1 MNDVRE
7 ARGEALVVA
16 ATVLDRLL
24 APTRESIDG
33 WTTDDLI
40 ALAEWIVGS
49 SPLVRGTLK
58 LIGGT
63 LYLSPEAGRKPEE
76 KVVKDLGLTNNSAG
90 NHPHFTA
97 QVTDGLL
104 GPSAKA
110 ADAKAQEQQKDI
122 DKAKRAEEKA
132 KQIKDAEYEKLR
144 ASLTRYELDRI
155 KKDRAYALQDGWG
168 RDIDPRRLGVNRY

>member
-1 MNDVRE
+1 MNDVQE

-16 ATVLDRLL
+16 ATVLDTLL

-49 SPLVRGTLK
+49 SPLV
-58 LIGGT
+58 GGT
-63 LYLSPEAGRKPEE
+63 LNLSPEAGRKLEE

-90 NHPHFTA
+90 NHLHFTA

-122 DKAKRAEEKA
+122 DEA
-132 KQIKDAEYEKLR
+132 KQTKDAEYEKLR
-144 ASLTRYELDRI
+144 ASLTRYELNWI
-155 KKDRAYALQDGWG
+155 KKERAYALPDGRG
-168 RDIDPRRLGVNRY
+168 RLQ

>member
-1 MNDVRE
+1 MNDVQE

-16 ATVLDRLL
+16 ATVLDTLL
-24 APTRESIDG
+24 SPTRESIDG

-40 ALAEWIVGS
+40 ALAKWIVGS
-49 SPLVRGTLK
+49 SPTAGWGVLEPL
-58 LIGGT
+58 
-63 LYLSPEAGRKPEE
+63 PEADRKLEE

-90 NHPHFTA
+90 NHLHFTA
-97 QVTDGLL
+97 EVTDGLL

-122 DKAKRAEEKA
+122 DEVKRAEDEKY
-132 KQIKDAEYEKLR
+132 DKLR

-155 KKDRAYALQDGWG
+155 AKDRDAAKENSRYDGWG
-168 RDIDPRRLGVNRY
+168 RLLQNHYGRPVIRY